1 MKHIVV
7 LTGAGMSADSGLKTF
22 RDSDGLWEGHDVM
35 EVASVEGWINNQ
47 ALVLNFYNER
57 RSQAWH
63 AKPNEGHIALA
74 RLEKHF
80 RVSIITQNVDSLHE
94 KAGSTVV
101 VHLHG
106 ELRMVRSSGPN
117 MKSYDFED
125 RPIKSGDLCD
135 EGFQL
140 RPDIVWFGE
149 MVPKIDEASKIV
161 SEADIFVIIGTSL
174 VVYPAAGLL
183 SYVSYDAPIYLVD
196 PGTPMIQ
203 RNHRIKH
210 IKKKSAEGTPLLID
224 ELIQTYL

>member
-1 MKHIVV
+1 MKHVVV

-57 RSQAWH
+57 RSQAWF
-63 AKPNEGHIALA
+63 AKPNEGHSALA
-74 RLEKHF
+74 LLEDYF

-94 KAGSTVV
+94 KAGSTDVT
-101 VHLHG
+101 HLHG
-106 ELRMVRSSGPN
+106 ELRKVRSSGPN
-117 MKSYDFED
+117 SKSFDYED
-125 RPIKSGDLCD
+125 RPIGVGDMCD

-149 MVPKIDEASKIV
+149 IVPQIKEASKIV

-210 IKKKSAEGTPLLID
+210 IKKKSAEGTPLLVQ